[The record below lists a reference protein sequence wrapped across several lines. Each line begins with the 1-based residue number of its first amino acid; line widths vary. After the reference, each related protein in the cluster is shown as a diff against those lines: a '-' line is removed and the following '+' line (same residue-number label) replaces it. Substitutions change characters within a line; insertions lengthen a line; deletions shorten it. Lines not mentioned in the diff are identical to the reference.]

1 MVKTVVK
8 PIFGGSKRCQEIEN
22 PTPHKFFSAV
32 IIPYLEGIVK
42 RLLSTCK
49 ICGAV
54 VKEKSSADLL
64 AYHAEKSQKNQ
75 RDCKV
80 RISRHFVILCKCTIS
95 QSETNVT
102 TQNLHRRSQRKRPE
116 KKLNLFSIKHW
127 TFSLFCGMLLC

>member
-42 RLLSTCK
+42 CLLSTCK

-54 VKEKSSADLL
+54 VKEKALL
-64 AYHAEKSQKNQ
+64 TYLLITLKNHRKISVIVKCDYHAT
-75 RDCKV
+75 
-80 RISRHFVILCKCTIS
+80 L
-95 QSETNVT
+95 
-102 TQNLHRRSQRKRPE
+102 
-116 KKLNLFSIKHW
+116 
-127 TFSLFCGMLLC
+127 